1 MNDKIIECKI
11 CNSKMK
17 EYESN
22 NPQPLLDS
30 FEDRVCRDCNDF
42 VTASRLYL
50 HGTKLDPHTIQHTFN
65 VVAGIMQMAYSLKG
79 SREQLMKE
87 ELK

>member
-11 CNSKMK
+11 CNNKMK
-17 EYESN
+17 EYEGN
-22 NPQPLLDS
+22 NPQPLLES

-50 HGTKLDPHTIQHTFN
+50 RSADPHTTQHICDL
-65 VVAGIMQMAYSLKG
+65 VVGIMQMAYSLKG

-87 ELK
+87 EWK

>member
-11 CNSKMK
+11 CISKMK

-22 NPQPLLDS
+22 NPQPLLS
-30 FEDRVCRDCNDF
+30 NFEDRVCRDCNDF

-50 HGTKLDPHTIQHTFN
+50 RSADPHTTQHICDL
-65 VVAGIMQMAYSLKG
+65 VVGIMQMAYSLKG

-87 ELK
+87 EWK